1 MALAI
6 TAFLGNA
13 YAAELEEIIVTAQK
27 RAESLQDVPISMSA
41 LDGQKIE
48 EAGIHSFQELTGYV
62 PNLTI
67 TENAVNTIIGMRGVG
82 IGANQ
87 SFEQSVGIYVD
98 GVHYGKSRQVRTG
111 LFDLQQVEVLRGPQ
125 GILFGKNTLA
135 GAINITSASP
145 QIGQEMGGK
154 IAVSAESFG
163 GQTIEGNFF
172 GSLTDSLAL
181 RFAYKDRQGDGHLDN
196 TYTDTDVLKM
206 PTVDESMWRVTALWE
221 PTDSTSVEIKH
232 SESEFIRMG
241 ANPLVTLFSPLPN
254 IPASNALM
262 YGTMGAVFPAYGA
275 YINSQPRDAYRDTRS
290 FGGCDLER
298 HMGMS
303 SAICE
308 SGGERPEGTDTDTA
322 DTSIDIEME
331 LPNGYTLTAVAGLG
345 RYSYQDGIDADFLPL
360 RFIGRSDISDYDH
373 NSQELRIASPTEGKF
388 SWIAGVYLDKQEQE
402 IDRLVTVDGTFGI
415 PQIMPAIVGL
425 DTFLA
430 YSPAQVAGVNAT
442 TPVPGTPFTLQS
454 LYDATGCA
462 VGAPTCQ
469 DFRLYPGVEG
479 VTKFQHVGRISNWK
493 QNTDSSAVFI
503 QGTLNLSD
511 SVTLTA
517 GARYTEE
524 EKRAHA
530 AMQLV
535 TNSTGMTTPNYSPLL
550 AGLMG
555 AFFASYEHEF
565 DEQRS
570 TNQLMPAANLQW
582 TRSEDS
588 KFYLSYSE
596 GFKSGGFNAVD
607 DQDPLF
613 TAAGPQRTIPG
624 IGFEYDDENATS
636 YEIGGK
642 HTLLDGA
649 MNLNWAYFNS
659 EYKDQQVSTFVGLGF
674 VVTNAATTDIQG
686 LEVDMTWQASDNLRL
701 GANFAVMDG
710 SYGSFPGAGC
720 TAQQASDL
728 LGLGTLTVDSP
739 ISSSGACSAKF
750 KGDGSQA
757 GSGQDLAGGQV
768 GTDYNGTLFADYT
781 KPTASGLIWFSSID
795 VNFTDG
801 YFMTGDLDPIDFH
814 EGFEKFNI
822 RTGLRG
828 ENWTAMLYGKNI
840 TDEETAT
847 GAYDVPLA
855 AGTHGQYTSEGAVWG
870 ARLSYSF

>member
-1 MALAI
+1 MKTLLSRSLMALAI
-6 TAFLGNA
+6 TAFFGNT

-48 EAGIHSFQELTGYV
+48 EAGIHSFQELTAYV
-62 PNLTI
+62 PNLSI

-145 QIGQEMGGK
+145 QVGQEMGGK

-163 GQTIEGNFF
+163 GQTIEGNFS

-196 TYTDTDVLKM
+196 TYPDTEVSKM

-221 PTDSTSVEIKH
+221 PTDTTSVEIKH
-232 SESEFIRMG
+232 SESEFLRMG

-415 PQIMPAIVGL
+415 PHIMPAIVGL

-503 QGTLNLSD
+503 PVSYTHLTLP
-511 SVTLTA
+511 
-517 GARYTEE
+517 
-524 EKRAHA
+524 
-530 AMQLV
+530 
-535 TNSTGMTTPNYSPLL
+535 TN
-550 AGLMG
+550 
-555 AFFASYEHEF
+555 
-565 DEQRS
+565 R
-570 TNQLMPAANLQW
+570 
-582 TRSEDS
+582 
-588 KFYLSYSE
+588 
-596 GFKSGGFNAVD
+596 
-607 DQDPLF
+607 
-613 TAAGPQRTIPG
+613 
-624 IGFEYDDENATS
+624 
-636 YEIGGK
+636 
-642 HTLLDGA
+642 
-649 MNLNWAYFNS
+649 
-659 EYKDQQVSTFVGLGF
+659 
-674 VVTNAATTDIQG
+674 
-686 LEVDMTWQASDNLRL
+686 EV
-701 GANFAVMDG
+701 
-710 SYGSFPGAGC
+710 
-720 TAQQASDL
+720 
-728 LGLGTLTVDSP
+728 
-739 ISSSGACSAKF
+739 
-750 KGDGSQA
+750 
-757 GSGQDLAGGQV
+757 
-768 GTDYNGTLFADYT
+768 
-781 KPTASGLIWFSSID
+781 
-795 VNFTDG
+795 
-801 YFMTGDLDPIDFH
+801 
-814 EGFEKFNI
+814 
-822 RTGLRG
+822 
-828 ENWTAMLYGKNI
+828 
-840 TDEETAT
+840 
-847 GAYDVPLA
+847 
-855 AGTHGQYTSEGAVWG
+855 
-870 ARLSYSF
+870 